1 MDALIPMLRNVLIF
15 IALAI
20 PGFILVKTKTLS
32 DSHSGV
38 LSKLLMYVGLPFL
51 ILSSTLGVN
60 FNGEIILSIVIVAIL
75 GVALLIALFFI
86 SILLV
91 KKSKNSSEQEKEKK
105 INGMMRFS
113 QILSNNGFLGLP
125 LAAAVFGQNTLV
137 FTYLVILNIVTNI
150 LLYSLGVYLVSGDKN
165 TIKVKN
171 IALNPVLISFAI
183 GVILNVINLK
193 TTLPEIVTF
202 SDHFKNIVTPLSM
215 TILGMKMGG
224 IKITK
229 MFKSVKMYY
238 VSFIKLVF
246 VPVFCVGITMA
257 LNIFLPLGVD
267 IILAVFIAFAMPTAG
282 LASAFADRYNGDT
295 EGAVIYTLGST
306 ILSIITIPLLYW
318 LLTAII

>member
-193 TTLPEIVTF
+193 TTLPELVTF

-224 IKITK
+224 IKIASI
-229 MFKSVKMYY
+229 FKSVKMYY
-238 VSFIKLVF
+238 VSFVKLVF

-257 LNIFLPLGVD
+257 LNIFLPLGAD

-282 LASAFADRYNGDT
+282 LASAFADGYNGDT